1 MQVSILNGIYT
12 DAAPD
17 LRSSYPR
24 NYVPVPK
31 QNGIATGYL
40 KPAEGLVQV
49 GGAAPGIGRGGINW
63 GGTLYRV
70 LGSKLCSVGPSGTIT
85 VLGEVGGGLQV
96 SMDMGFDRLAI
107 VSAGCLFY
115 WNGSTLT
122 QVTDPDLGN
131 PIDLK
136 WMAGY
141 YVTTDGTYIVVTDI
155 NEPTSVSPLKY
166 GSVDADPGP
175 IKAID
180 ELRNE
185 LYAFGRYVIQPFDN
199 VGGDFFPFEA
209 VEGAL
214 VPKGIIGTHA
224 YCSIGNTFV
233 FCGSGRG
240 EAPAIYMMIPG
251 DTVKLSTREID
262 RILLDYSEAVLSQCV
277 MEAIV
282 DRNQQRVLLHLPDQC
297 LVYDTIASKIMSE
310 PIWYTLDSGIGSK
323 SMYRARNWVWC
334 YDQWCVEDPT
344 SAILGQTTD
353 TVSTHYGSAIGWEFG
368 TTMLYN
374 EGNDAILLEKE
385 LVGLPGR
392 AAFGADPV
400 VWGSHSF
407 DGETWSRE
415 RPVRAGVQG
424 DRARRLAW
432 RLDGRIRNY
441 RIEKFRGTSDA
452 HLPVIRLEVKVEPLF
467 TRPGNG

>member
-24 NYVPVPK
+24 NYVPIPK

-40 KPAEGLVQV
+40 KPAEGLSLI
-49 GGAAPGIGRGGINW
+49 GAAPGVGRGGINW
-63 GGTLYRV
+63 NGTLYRV
-70 LGSKLCSVGPSGTIT
+70 LGSKLCAVSSSGVCSILGDVGSG
-85 VLGEVGGGLQV
+85 GQV
-96 SMDMGFDRLAI
+96 SMDMGFDRLAV
-107 VSAGCLFY
+107 VSAGGLFY
-115 WNGSTLT
+115 WNGSKFT
-122 QVTDPDLGN
+122 QVTDADLGS

-155 NEPTSVSPLKY
+155 NDPTSVSPLKY
-166 GSVDADPGP
+166 GSVDADPGS
-175 IKAID
+175 IQAVD

-185 LYAFGRYVIQPFDN
+185 LYAFGRYVIQPFEN
-199 VGGDFFPFEA
+199 VGGDFFPFQA
-209 VEGAL
+209 IEGAV

-240 EAPAIYMMIPG
+240 EAPAVYLMIPG

-262 RILLDYSEAVLSQCV
+262 RMLLDYGESVLSQMV
-277 MEAIV
+277 MEAVV

-310 PIWYTLDSGIGSK
+310 PIWYTLDSGIGTK
-323 SMYRARNWVWC
+323 TTYRARNWVWC
-334 YDQWCVEDPT
+334 YDRWNVEDPT
-344 SAILGQTTD
+344 AATIGQTTD
-353 TVSTHYGSAIGWEFG
+353 SVSTHYGDTIGWEFG

-374 EGNDAILLEKE
+374 EGNDAIVLEKE
-385 LVGLPGR
+385 LVALPGR
-392 AAFGADPV
+392 AAFGAEPV
-400 VWGSHSF
+400 IWASHSF
-407 DGETWSRE
+407 DGQTWSRE
-415 RPVRAGVQG
+415 RPVKAGAQG

-452 HLPVIRLEVKVEPLF
+452 HLPVIRLEVKPEMLM
-467 TRPGNG
+467 TRPG